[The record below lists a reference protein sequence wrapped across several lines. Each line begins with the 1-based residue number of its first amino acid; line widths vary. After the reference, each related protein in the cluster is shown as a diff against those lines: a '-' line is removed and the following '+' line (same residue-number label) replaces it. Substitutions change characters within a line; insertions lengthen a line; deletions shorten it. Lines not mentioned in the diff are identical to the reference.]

1 MPSYNN
7 TMPQSVQSD
16 DEISALGEFGLIHHL
31 TRDIEIRNP
40 GTELGVGD
48 DAAIL
53 DYRNKKV
60 VVTTDLL
67 TEGIH
72 FNLEYTPLKH
82 LGYKA
87 AVVNFSDIFAMNAVP
102 KQLLISIAL
111 SGKFKLSM
119 VESLYD
125 GLLLA
130 CKTYGVDMIGGDTS
144 SSLTGLTISITV
156 LGEGESG
163 KIVCRSGACPNDL
176 VCVSGNL
183 GAAYMGLQVLERE
196 RKVFREHPEL
206 QPDLSDYNYILER
219 QLKPEARGDI
229 IRQLA
234 KIGILPTS
242 MIDISDGLSSEM
254 LHICEE
260 SKVGCN
266 LYADKIPLHPSTI
279 LAAEEFRIEPVI
291 AALNGG
297 EDYELLFTVPLK
309 DFEKIA
315 AEQGISIIGH
325 ITEPGEKAL
334 LLTAGGSAIELT
346 AQGWNAIRR

>member
-1 MPSYNN
+1 MLH
-7 TMPQSVQSD
+7 SVHYE
-16 DEISALGEFGLIHHL
+16 DEISALGEFGLIRHL
-31 TRDIEIRNP
+31 TREIEIRNP
-40 GTELGVGD
+40 GTEVGIGD

-53 DYRNKKV
+53 DYGNKKV

-87 AVVNFSDIFAMNAVP
+87 AVVNFSDIYAMNAVP

-111 SGKFKLSM
+111 SKKFTVSM
-119 VESLYD
+119 IESLYE

-130 CKTYGVDMIGGDTS
+130 CKTYGVDMVGGDTS

-163 KIVCRSGACPNDL
+163 KIVYRKGACPNDL
-176 VCVSGNL
+176 ICVSGNL

-196 RKVFREHPEL
+196 RKVFRERPDV

-234 KIGILPTS
+234 AIGLQPNS

-254 LHICEE
+254 LHICNE

-266 LYADKIPLHPSTI
+266 LYADKIPLHPSTVS
-279 LAAEEFRIEPVI
+279 AAEEFQIEPVI
-291 AALNGG
+291 TALNGG
-297 EDYELLFTVPLK
+297 EDYELLFTVPLS
-309 DFEKIA
+309 DLEKIVA
-315 AEQGISIIGH
+315 QPGISIIGH
-325 ITEPGEKAL
+325 ITETGEKAL
-334 LLTAGGSAIELT
+334 LVTSGGSSIELT
-346 AQGWNAIRR
+346 AQGWNTMRG